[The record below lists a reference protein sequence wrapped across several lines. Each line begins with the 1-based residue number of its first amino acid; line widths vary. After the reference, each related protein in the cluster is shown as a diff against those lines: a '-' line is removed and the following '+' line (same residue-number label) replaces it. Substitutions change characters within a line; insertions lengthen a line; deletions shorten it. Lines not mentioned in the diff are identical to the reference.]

1 MTDELLN
8 AVTNFRQFG
17 LLLLFMGVA
26 VALLVLLL
34 MLIRQR
40 ALDDALQT
48 ADQSPL
54 PARRRHHAKRR
65 PQLAAH

>member
-34 MLIRQR
+34 TLIRQR

-54 PARRRHHAKRR
+54 PARRRRRRRHHAKR
-65 PQLAAH
+65 